1 MVLKGETYLIKLQ
14 MHLQRKINRMSI
26 ALGTSLLWDFIL
38 YKYNYCKNNK
48 TVNEAY

>member
-26 ALGTSLLWDFIL
+26 AFQVYCEIL
-38 YKYNYCKNNK
+38 YYISIIIIAKITKL
-48 TVNEAY
+48 